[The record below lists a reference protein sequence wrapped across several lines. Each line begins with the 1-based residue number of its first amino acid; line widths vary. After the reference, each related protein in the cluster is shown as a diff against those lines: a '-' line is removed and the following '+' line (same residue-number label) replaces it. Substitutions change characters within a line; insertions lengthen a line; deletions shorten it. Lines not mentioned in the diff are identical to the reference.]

1 MAKLRGCKVWRGIL
15 RLVWLGKF
23 GMGAFLRF
31 LFLLCAVA
39 TSAFGQ
45 GPQVK
50 DGHPYIDDK
59 SLLGNENGFRRWTYT
74 IKPVAAPP
82 LIASRGAT
90 TKEAR
95 VVEQAK
101 FLLASREAKA
111 IVLMDG
117 PSVIYAGLK
126 EPATEKTLFASAS
139 MGKTVTALA
148 VGQAICAGK
157 IKLEDRAAALMPE
170 LEGKALGNATV
181 RDLLRM
187 ASGAAE
193 ANTGPTKG
201 SGYIFTAQEETDL
214 RAGKFDIVHA
224 LSSDR
229 LASAAHGTFSDYKPG
244 EQFAY
249 KATDPLTLG
258 ILLNRATGVS
268 TAQWMQRM
276 VFDQAGLAE
285 SGRLN
290 TLCAASAGVFC
301 SDGKQAV
308 KTDAGVFL
316 HLNDWIRFAWW
327 VKRASKKSDCFGKFV
342 NEAAHTQISTA
353 KPGTKWGK
361 NSVRGYGYLIWTDNP
376 IAPDTFWA
384 EGWGGQRIGWN
395 YKNDRMVISFSNH
408 EIWIPEL
415 YALYRDWMNAAD

>member
-74 IKPVAAPP
+74 IKPVAAPAAYRVAWRHDEGGSCGG
-82 LIASRGAT
+82 ASQVSVGIPRSQGHRA
-90 TKEAR
+90 
-95 VVEQAK
+95 
-101 FLLASREAKA
+101 
-111 IVLMDG
+111 DG
-117 PSVIYAGLK
+117 RPQRYLCWSQG
-126 EPATEKTLFASAS
+126 TSNRKTLFASAS